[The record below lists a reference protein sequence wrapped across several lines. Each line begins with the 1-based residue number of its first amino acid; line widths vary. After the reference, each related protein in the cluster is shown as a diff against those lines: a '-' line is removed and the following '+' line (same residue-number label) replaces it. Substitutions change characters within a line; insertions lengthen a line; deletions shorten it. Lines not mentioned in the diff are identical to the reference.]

1 MLNME
6 RKQIVEILKDEQY
19 PEFMIDN
26 TTTKLEKL
34 SPVIAKAFEQWIN
47 CKQTPD
53 LCIEGYS
60 YTELVHNWGMKPIGA
75 FITLD
80 WLIRE
85 PEKAKK
91 SLKKGIK

>member
-1 MLNME
+1 
-6 RKQIVEILKDEQY
+6 
-19 PEFMIDN
+19 
-26 TTTKLEKL
+26 
-34 SPVIAKAFEQWIN
+34 
-47 CKQTPD
+47 
-53 LCIEGYS
+53 
-60 YTELVHNWGMKPIGA
+60 MKPIGA